1 MKVYKSI
8 KLFCKDTRWG
18 RSRRG
23 KLLHQ
28 MFKKY
33 YKSVAIK
40 LYNVDAM
47 AVKLWEHN
55 KAQKRVTVF

>member
-1 MKVYKSI
+1 
-8 KLFCKDTRWG
+8 
-18 RSRRG
+18 
-23 KLLHQ
+23 